1 MTCVARMSTLDAQ
14 PCSYLHVSYPGQTA
28 HAEQTGEGLVQA
40 VWMTRD
46 RHVRRGALAAGGPPD
61 VCRMQVVLWWGSM
74 VSWNAGGVFT
84 LHARHSRTWWGI

>member
-1 MTCVARMSTLDAQ
+1 
-14 PCSYLHVSYPGQTA
+14 
-28 HAEQTGEGLVQA
+28 
-40 VWMTRD
+40 MTRD

-84 LHARHSRTWWGI
+84 LHARHSRTW